1 MAPSAAGSVLLNHVM
16 PVLGVILAIGVIASP
31 TRTVWRTRK
40 KTDLGEFNPL
50 PTVVAVGNM
59 CAWQGYALI
68 SHDPYLT
75 ASSGAAARCT
85 CKLPHDTLVLMFAI
99 FANAGSCVYYI
110 SPLSTAMKVFRTRNS
125 ASIHIGNSVMSVLN
139 CCMWIGY
146 LAGGKHILLMPTLT
160 YYVGASF
167 NLFCLFLCWRFPRRK
182 VEAVVAGAELA
193 GGAASQ
199 LASSPED
206 SSPVTPT
213 HSATAS
219 RQGISAPRARSH
231 HGAQPSVERLSSGTV
246 AIALQALE
254 SGACGHGMQAGG
266 PAGAERLVQAT

>member
-1 MAPSAAGSVLLNHVM
+1 MGCQQRTCCQQAATLALLAA
-16 PVLGVILAIGVIASP
+16 LRECLARSGTRLILEKY
-31 TRTVWRTRK
+31 R
-40 KTDLGEFNPL
+40 
-50 PTVVAVGNM
+50 
-59 CAWQGYALI
+59 
-68 SHDPYLT
+68 
-75 ASSGAAARCT
+75 
-85 CKLPHDTLVLMFAI
+85 
-99 FANAGSCVYYI
+99 
-110 SPLSTAMKVFRTRNS
+110 
-125 ASIHIGNSVMSVLN
+125 
-139 CCMWIGY
+139 
-146 LAGGKHILLMPTLT
+146 
-160 YYVGASF
+160 
-167 NLFCLFLCWRFPRRK
+167 FCLLLT
-182 VEAVVAGAELA
+182 VQAVVAGAELA